1 MPLFFVISEKL
12 NEKTILVKR
21 AASETVIF
29 KEIFCRDSST
39 YDFLKLLF
47 CRFAFFYIHAKE
59 KNLIEI
65 SIQNFERIKLGTNH
79 LSDFESIIK
88 H

>member
-1 MPLFFVISEKL
+1 MPLFFVIGEKL

-29 KEIFCRDSST
+29 KAIFCRDSST

-79 LSDFESIIK
+79 LSDF
-88 H
+88 